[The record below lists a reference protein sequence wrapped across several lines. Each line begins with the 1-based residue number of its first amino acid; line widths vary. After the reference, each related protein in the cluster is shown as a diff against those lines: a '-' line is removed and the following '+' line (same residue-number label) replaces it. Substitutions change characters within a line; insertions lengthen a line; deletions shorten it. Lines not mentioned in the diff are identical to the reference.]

1 MQVLYFRVD
10 IWKYSCVILQ
20 PISLQEASMHEEK
33 LLMDIF
39 INPETVP
46 HFVSYAFLASIL
58 LIVVAL
64 IVRSS
69 IKLVPT
75 GGQNVMET
83 ILEALLNLCE
93 ENIGH
98 HWGKPLFPLIGTL
111 FLFIATCNFMGLIP
125 GFVSPTSNINTNAAM
140 AIPVF
145 LATHFYGVRVHGF
158 GYINH
163 FLGPIR
169 SIFALPLMI
178 LMFVIEFIGHLAR
191 PLTLSVRLFGNM
203 IAKHYIIAVLGIL
216 SPAVIPVAILVL
228 GVLVSIIQ
236 AFVFTLLT
244 ALYLAGAVE
253 EAH

>member
-1 MQVLYFRVD
+1 
-10 IWKYSCVILQ
+10 
-20 PISLQEASMHEEK
+20 MHEEK

-39 INPETVP
+39 FSPEVVP

-58 LIVVAL
+58 LIVLAL

-69 IKLVPT
+69 LKLVPKGT
-75 GGQNVMET
+75 QNVVET
-83 ILEALLNLCE
+83 IIEALLNLAE

-98 HWGKPLFPLIGTL
+98 HWARPLFPLIATL
-111 FLFIATCNFMGLIP
+111 ALFIATCNFMGLIP
-125 GFVSPTSNINTNAAM
+125 GFSSPTSNINTNAAM

-145 LATHFYGVRVHGF
+145 LATHVYGIWVHGF
-158 GYINH
+158 GYIKH

-178 LMFVIEFIGHLAR
+178 LMFVIEFIGHIAR

-203 IAKHYIIAVLGIL
+203 SAKHYILGVLGIL
-216 SPAVIPVAILVL
+216 APAVVPVAILVL
-228 GVLVSIIQ
+228 GVLVSVIQ